1 MLGKRIDLAG
11 FSPRRKRDREAK
23 SARNGD
29 AQTSKQ
35 GDISAIQRRPDY
47 SRCRIHVR
55 IARFEKRLGQARF
68 KKFSRN
74 TIHPYIYRC
83 LSSRRGTRA
92 VISKYYSVQ
101 LETKETRSRDY
112 FLLSF
117 HFVNLLEA
125 KRKRN
130 GRGGRN
136 LCITNL
142 CKSFFFPSLLSFF
155 LHSSKHFRKISRF
168 FPRIRDTSLVEY
180 KNDFSTPCANFYQ
193 QTKNPVTE
201 SIYTQNKVENEENEV
216 INHSLKE
223 SFQCRYLI
231 SILVTR

>member
-23 SARNGD
+23 SVRNGD

-142 CKSFFFPSLLSFF
+142 CKSFFFFPSLLSFF
-155 LHSSKHFRKISRF
+155 LHSSKPFPKDLSLFSPHPRYFSSR
-168 FPRIRDTSLVEY
+168 I
-180 KNDFSTPCANFYQ
+180 
-193 QTKNPVTE
+193 
-201 SIYTQNKVENEENEV
+201 
-216 INHSLKE
+216 
-223 SFQCRYLI
+223 
-231 SILVTR
+231 